1 MNSILVIEDEPQIRH
16 NLQEILN
23 LWRFETNVAPNG
35 LIGID
40 MAQQILPDLIIC
52 DITMPELDGHDV
64 IRILRQDETT
74 ANIPFIFLTALG
86 ETAQRRQGM
95 ELGAA
100 DYLTKPFKP
109 EELKQAVKT
118 QLRKRENIAA
128 ANDRKLNLLRSNIN
142 LSLPHELHTPLN
154 GIIGSAEF
162 LIRDH
167 ELMPLDDRLELAHQI
182 RNSALRLYDLT
193 RDFLLYAELEMIA
206 SSPDRAKA
214 IERNRK
220 QANLPCRI
228 VTSIAEKLARQYS
241 RSADLYVEIQNHPI
255 PMGEPK
261 FSKMMEKL
269 IDNAFKFSVAGSPV
283 QIVGRCVDDTYYLN
297 VIDMGCGMDA
307 TQIDQIGA
315 YMQFDRQRYGQSGTG
330 LGLAI
335 AKHLI
340 ELHGGEMSIRSLVNQ
355 ETIVHLTLPVKPD

>member
-1 MNSILVIEDEPQIRH
+1 
-16 NLQEILN
+16 
-23 LWRFETNVAPNG
+23 
-35 LIGID
+35 
-40 MAQQILPDLIIC
+40 
-52 DITMPELDGHDV
+52 
-64 IRILRQDETT
+64 
-74 ANIPFIFLTALG
+74 
-86 ETAQRRQGM
+86 
-95 ELGAA
+95 
-100 DYLTKPFKP
+100 
-109 EELKQAVKT
+109 
-118 QLRKRENIAA
+118 
-128 ANDRKLNLLRSNIN
+128 
-142 LSLPHELHTPLN
+142 LHTPLN
-154 GIIGSAEF
+154 GIIGSAEL

-283 QIVGRCVDDTYYLN
+283 QIVGCSVDDIYYLN

-335 AKHLI
+335 VKHLI
-340 ELHGGEMSIRSLVNQ
+340 ELHGGEMDIRSLVNQ